1 MGLRN
6 GPLHF
11 QHCMNKIILTSGL
24 QCIAG
29 IFIDELGSGGA
40 DHADFARNLNLM
52 LEALE
57 SYHVQAGGDKLELG
71 STALPFL
78 GYLLKE
84 GELHCDPS
92 KTAAIERLI
101 PPESRSQLQAFLG
114 LARYY
119 RHFIKGFASIAR
131 SLYLLL

>member
-1 MGLRN
+1 
-6 GPLHF
+6 
-11 QHCMNKIILTSGL
+11 MNKIILTSGL

-29 IFIDELGSGGA
+29 IFIDDLGSGGA
-40 DHADFARNLNLM
+40 DHADIAHNLNLM

-71 STALPFL
+71 STALPLL

-92 KTAAIERLI
+92 KTAAIKHLI
-101 PPESRSQLQAFLG
+101 PPETRSQLRALLG
-114 LARYY
+114 LADYY
-119 RHFIKGFASIAR
+119 RHFIKGFAAIAR
-131 SLYLLL
+131 PLYLLLQENTAWHWDRVE